1 MVLNKSLL
9 YSGRIEQTKP
19 CIELYLAKLFVNK
32 AQPIKG
38 VHKGISN
45 FAEEL
50 LCETPLVG

>member
-1 MVLNKSLL
+1 MVLNTSLL